1 MDLFLSSEQVFE
13 KVAGETTLP
22 DDPNV
27 WPREILQELYKQV
40 PYVADFHPHVSMDKV
55 DAEKGYGMGHIEV
68 ANQTEIQSGADPVQV
83 AAAGV
88 RTVRIP
94 IIVKNK
100 KMSPLDILITDSS
113 KVVPLTES
121 RLRQAI
127 FRPQAF
133 DITSKT
139 PGDQSMI
146 GQLYPPFR
154 QNMGMGGGG
163 GGLSMNAG
171 MGKEGAE
178 KCAECGK
185 TDCSC
190 PAMKKKASSKKLLRK
205 AYHKA
210 HTAAAE
216 AVGNYRAAGHMEPVD
231 YRFREKA
238 LTLADKRENQARKF
252 SKALQK
258 SGGINHRGELAS
270 PMHDAQQLSKKASIL
285 NAILPTINTT
295 DYLAFVDALNDPY
308 TRTAFVKNAAST
320 QAALTTLLNH
330 DPTSVKHAS
339 VGSLV
344 HPTVTQISRDVDG
357 YKIKSASH
365 HYWAPTEEIVDR
377 GEVVRRYGT
386 KVALAADM
394 SGAATLT
401 EGATA
406 MSEEAP
412 SEEPRP
418 IEASGMYKVRD
429 EQGRELLG
437 AVITNLIDTDG
448 TELPLALFTNGSQ
461 SAVQADIVGIPAG
474 GTPDLPS
481 DLQVH
486 GDGAFYSVEDGVLKA
501 TIPMTFGSGYTSSPD
516 EPDVHVGSTFDGRE
530 VEVSQQPNIQ
540 MVMGTEEGKMLV
552 PAHWK
557 WLPLTSSES
566 VKLTTTEGDE
576 EKSAAARVTYAS
588 VEVRC
593 GGQDSFSVS
602 GPAVEKLA
610 SEDRSFLSLDDTM
623 FLLSGLGVDQV
634 YGGKKLAQSMGAGAP
649 VMVRIGRS
657 IKMASDRDEDALA
670 AAAEKL
676 ASIPSLKCYLFKEAA
691 SIPDP
696 TAVDTIL
703 SLGFINPEN
712 MMTFMGYLP
721 VIDDA
726 QSKICELLLASRL
739 GLQDVPT
746 SALEKA
752 VRSTEEILEGLKI
765 LAFQGN

>member
-190 PAMKKKASSKKLLRK
+190 PAMKKKAS
-205 AYHKA
+205 
-210 HTAAAE
+210 
-216 AVGNYRAAGHMEPVD
+216 V
-231 YRFREKA
+231 
-238 LTLADKRENQARKF
+238 
-252 SKALQK
+252 
-258 SGGINHRGELAS
+258 
-270 PMHDAQQLSKKASIL
+270 L

-357 YKIKSASH
+357 YKVKSASH

-623 FLLSGLGVDQV
+623 FLLSGLGVDQA
-634 YGGKKLAQSMGAGAP
+634 YGVKKLAQSMGAGAP

>member
-190 PAMKKKASSKKLLRK
+190 PAMKKKAS
-205 AYHKA
+205 
-210 HTAAAE
+210 
-216 AVGNYRAAGHMEPVD
+216 V
-231 YRFREKA
+231 
-238 LTLADKRENQARKF
+238 
-252 SKALQK
+252 
-258 SGGINHRGELAS
+258 
-270 PMHDAQQLSKKASIL
+270 L

-623 FLLSGLGVDQV
+623 FLLSGLGVDQA
-634 YGGKKLAQSMGAGAP
+634 YGVKKLAQSMGAGAP

>member
-190 PAMKKKASSKKLLRK
+190 PAMKKKAS
-205 AYHKA
+205 
-210 HTAAAE
+210 
-216 AVGNYRAAGHMEPVD
+216 V
-231 YRFREKA
+231 
-238 LTLADKRENQARKF
+238 
-252 SKALQK
+252 
-258 SGGINHRGELAS
+258 
-270 PMHDAQQLSKKASIL
+270 L

-344 HPTVTQISRDVDG
+344 HPTVIQISRDVDG
-357 YKIKSASH
+357 YKVKSASH

-623 FLLSGLGVDQV
+623 FLLSGLGVDQA
-634 YGGKKLAQSMGAGAP
+634 YGVKKLAQSMGAGAP

>member
-190 PAMKKKASSKKLLRK
+190 PAMKKKAS
-205 AYHKA
+205 
-210 HTAAAE
+210 
-216 AVGNYRAAGHMEPVD
+216 V
-231 YRFREKA
+231 
-238 LTLADKRENQARKF
+238 
-252 SKALQK
+252 
-258 SGGINHRGELAS
+258 
-270 PMHDAQQLSKKASIL
+270 L

-357 YKIKSASH
+357 YKVKSASH

-501 TIPMTFGSGYTSSPD
+501 TIPMTFGSGYTSSLD

-540 MVMGTEEGKMLV
+540 MIMGTEEGKMLV

-623 FLLSGLGVDQV
+623 FLLSGLGVDQA
-634 YGGKKLAQSMGAGAP
+634 YGVKKLAQSMGAGAP